1 MPMPQERSIFFATRP
16 RSFWRLWPPPWG
28 GLDTLIFT
36 AGIGENSPAS
46 RWRICEGV
54 EFLGIYLDSCRNDA
68 NAPVISRK
76 HSPCI
81 VRVMR
86 TDEDL
91 MIARHAHEQIREKSE
106 EPKQGPKQMIPQW
119 LDMDAAREHCTWSAV

>member
-1 MPMPQERSIFFATRP
+1 MMHGALFKRDPNFTLVKIYRKRINVSEIKFLAALAAT
-16 RSFWRLWPPPWG
+16 LG

-54 EFLGIYLDSCRNDA
+54 EFLGIHLDSSRNDA
-68 NAPVISRK
+68 NAPILSRED
-76 HSPCI
+76 SPCI

-91 MIARHAHEQIREKSE
+91 MIARHTNHLIPEKSE
-106 EPKQGPKQMIPQW
+106 ELKQGP
-119 LDMDAAREHCTWSAV
+119 